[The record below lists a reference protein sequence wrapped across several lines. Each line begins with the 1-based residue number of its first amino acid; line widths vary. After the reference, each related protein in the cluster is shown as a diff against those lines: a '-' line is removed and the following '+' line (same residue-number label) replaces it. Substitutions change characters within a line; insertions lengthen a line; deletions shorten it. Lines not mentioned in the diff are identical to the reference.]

1 MNLKYLS
8 PQSLTGLVPATIKG
22 IAPSSI
28 ASIPSD
34 AFGLLTSGQ
43 IAAFTPKQIAAL
55 TPDAIST
62 MGADQSS
69 GFTAEQAVKFPAAG
83 ISSLSKDAVA
93 ALTVNVLKVLP
104 TSTFSQLTSDQIPSL
119 TTKQIAGLSSTQL
132 SSLSIG
138 NIAAFTSEQIQAM
151 TPANFKGLYAKQPDA
166 ETQAAVLTP
175 SIISALDTKKLDLFS
190 TSLLE
195 SLDAKQI
202 SYLSLD
208 AKIWVEKTKG
218 YHILDTTSPDYT
230 TPSAN
235 NGDTLRIYTYTT
247 KPILKYATVDSLSEG
262 MTITLYYNVD
272 GSQTSPKSTLGT
284 GKGLLS
290 LDNDPKKLM
299 ISSKFTFTDT
309 NDKKAIYKALKVDVN
324 PKNDSV
330 IITLDKSVSS
340 TAQLTI
346 KYEDDPKVDDF
357 YAIQDTLGNDAISF
371 TGIPVTAVLS
381 QII

>member
-1 MNLKYLS
+1 M
-8 PQSLTGLVPATIKG
+8 A
-22 IAPSSI
+22 
-28 ASIPSD
+28 
-34 AFGLLTSGQ
+34 
-43 IAAFTPKQIAAL
+43 
-55 TPDAIST
+55 
-62 MGADQSS
+62 
-69 GFTAEQAVKFPAAG
+69 
-83 ISSLSKDAVA
+83 
-93 ALTVNVLKVLP
+93 
-104 TSTFSQLTSDQIPSL
+104 
-119 TTKQIAGLSSTQL
+119 
-132 SSLSIG
+132 
-138 NIAAFTSEQIQAM
+138 
-151 TPANFKGLYAKQPDA
+151 PANFKGLYAKQPDA

-195 SLDAKQI
+195 SLDPKQI

-208 AKIWVEKTKG
+208 AKSWVEKTKG
-218 YHILDTTSPDYT
+218 YHILDMISPDYT
-230 TPSAN
+230 TPSPN
-235 NGDTLRIYTYTT
+235 NGDNLRIYTYTT
-247 KPILKYATVDSLSEG
+247 KPILKYATVDSLSG
-262 MTITLYYNVD
+262 TGNTVTLYYTVD
-272 GSQTSPKSTLGT
+272 GSQPSPKSISGN

-290 LDNDPKKLM
+290 LDNDPNKLM
-299 ISSKFTFTDT
+299 ISSKFTFTDA

-340 TAQLTI
+340 TVQLTI